1 MTVQPDDSQ
10 GQQPNDNGN
19 NGHPAWQEI
28 LDQLPDDLHPL
39 ITPKLEEW
47 DRNVQQKLQEVRAP
61 YDPYKPLVENKIPVD
76 MVEQA
81 LYLHH
86 QLENNPQELV
96 KKAIEHYGLDFI
108 PKDQIQTPDPE
119 DLEDLEFDGVDI
131 TKHPAFQQLS
141 QQLEQMNSTLTAQQQ
156 REQEEAQQEE
166 LDNYLNELEQEHGSF
181 NKLMVATL
189 IANGMDGEQAVET
202 YKAEIAQAVQ
212 AALGNNQQQQTQ
224 QQPPVVM
231 GGDGTTGSGVPD
243 QPVKMGNLS
252 KDEILKLSL
261 QFLEQNDSK

>member
-1 MTVQPDDSQ
+1 MTEQPDQ
-10 GQQPNDNGN
+10 GQQPEDNGN
-19 NGHPAWQEI
+19 SGHPAWQEI

-39 ITPKLEEW
+39 ITPKLQEW
-47 DRNVQQKLQEVRAP
+47 EQGVQQKLQSVHSQ
-61 YDPYKPLVENKIPVD
+61 YDPYKPLVENNIPVD

-86 QLENNPQELV
+86 QLENNPEELV
-96 KKAIEHYGLDFI
+96 KKAIEHYKLGYV
-108 PKDQIQTPDPE
+108 PADQVQTPDPE
-119 DLEDLEFDGVDI
+119 ELKDLEFDGVDI

-141 QQLEQMNSTLTAQQQ
+141 KQLEEMNSTLTAQQ
-156 REQEEAQQEE
+156 RAEQEAAEQEE
-166 LDNYLNELEQEHGSF
+166 LDNYLDELAEEKGPF

-212 AALGNNQQQQTQ
+212 QALGTQQQQQT

-231 GGDGTTGSGVPD
+231 GGDGTTGSGLPE
-243 QPVKMGNLS
+243 QPVSMGKLS
-252 KDEILKLSL
+252 KDEILKLSM
-261 QFLEQNDSK
+261 QFLEQNDSNKS

>member
-1 MTVQPDDSQ
+1 MTEQPDQ
-10 GQQPNDNGN
+10 GQQPEDNGT

-39 ITPKLEEW
+39 ITPKLQAWEQG
-47 DRNVQQKLQEVRAP
+47 VQQKLQSVHSQ

-86 QLENNPQELV
+86 QLENNPQDLIA
-96 KKAIEHYGLDFI
+96 KAIEHYKLDYV
-108 PKDQIQTPDPE
+108 PKDQVQVNTSE

-141 QQLEQMNSTLTAQQQ
+141 KQLEEMNSTLTAQQQ
-156 REQEEAQQEE
+156 AEKEAAEQEE
-166 LDNYLNELEQEHGSF
+166 LDNYLNELEEQKGPF

-212 AALGNNQQQQTQ
+212 QALGTNQQQT

-231 GGDGTTGSGVPD
+231 GGDGTTGSGLPE

-252 KDEILKLSL
+252 KDELLKLSM
-261 QFLEQNDSK
+261 QFLEQNDPNKA

>member
-1 MTVQPDDSQ
+1 MTEQQDQ
-10 GQQPNDNGN
+10 GQQPEDTG

-39 ITPKLEEW
+39 ITPKLQEW
-47 DRNVQQKLQEVRAP
+47 EQGVQQKLQSVHSQ

-86 QLENNPQELV
+86 QLENNPQELIA
-96 KKAIEHYGLDFI
+96 KAIEHYKLDYV

-141 QQLEQMNSTLTAQQQ
+141 KQLEQMNSTLTAQQQ
-156 REQEEAQQEE
+156 AEQEAAEQEE
-166 LDNYLNELEQEHGSF
+166 LDNYLNELEEKNGPF

-202 YKAEIAQAVQ
+202 YKSEIAQAVQ

-224 QQPPVVM
+224 QPPVVM
-231 GGDGTTGSGVPD
+231 GGDGTTGSGLPE
-243 QPVKMGNLS
+243 QPVSMGKLS

-261 QFLEQNDSK
+261 QFLEQNDSNKS